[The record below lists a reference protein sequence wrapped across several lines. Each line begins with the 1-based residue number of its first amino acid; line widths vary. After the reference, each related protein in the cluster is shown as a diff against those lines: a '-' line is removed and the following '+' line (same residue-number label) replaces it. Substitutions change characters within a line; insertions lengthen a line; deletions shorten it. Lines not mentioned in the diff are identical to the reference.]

1 METRAMRTREDMASF
16 PNVWHLQEPSV
27 STEGFRTV
35 RRRFAIAASRIAHA
49 LSELATL
56 RGLSAMRTTQ
66 ELLTRGLGAPQS
78 SVALVRAR
86 ATTSETGGRW
96 VA

>member
-1 METRAMRTREDMASF
+1 MASY
-16 PNVWHLQEPSV
+16 PNVRPYLEPSV
-27 STEGFRTV
+27 TTEGFRA
-35 RRRFAIAASRIAHA
+35 FACRLAVAALRIASA

-56 RGLSAMRTTQ
+56 RGTGTMRSTQ
-66 ELLTRGLGAPQS
+66 ELLTRALGAPQP

-86 ATTSETGGRW
+86 ATAREIPGRR

>member
-1 METRAMRTREDMASF
+1 MRTRKDMASF
-16 PNVWHLQEPSV
+16 PNVRPFMEPSV
-27 STEGFRTV
+27 STEGTRMV
-35 RRRFAIAASRIAHA
+35 RRRSAIAVTRIAYA

-56 RGLSAMRTTQ
+56 RGNLAMRSTQ
-66 ELLTRGLGAPQS
+66 ELLTRALGAPQS

-86 ATTSETGGRW
+86 ATTRENGGRW

>member
-1 METRAMRTREDMASF
+1 MRTRDYMASF
-16 PNVWHLQEPSV
+16 PNVRPYMEPSV
-27 STEGFRTV
+27 STEGTRMV
-35 RRRFAIAASRIAHA
+35 RRRFAIAVTRSAYA

-56 RGLSAMRTTQ
+56 RGISALRSTQ
-66 ELLTRGLGAPQS
+66 ELLTRAPGTPQC

-86 ATTSETGGRW
+86 ATTCNTSTRW

>member
-1 METRAMRTREDMASF
+1 MASF
-16 PNVWHLQEPSV
+16 PNVRPFMEPSV
-27 STEGFRTV
+27 LTEGTRMI
-35 RRRFAIAASRIAHA
+35 RRRSAIAVTRIAYA

-56 RGLSAMRTTQ
+56 RGISAMRSMQ
-66 ELLTRGLGAPQS
+66 ELLTRALGAPQC

-86 ATTSETGGRW
+86 ATTRETGGRW

>member
-1 METRAMRTREDMASF
+1 MRARKDMASF
-16 PNVWHLQEPSV
+16 PNVRLMEPSV
-27 STEGFRTV
+27 STEGFRMV
-35 RRRFAIAASRIAHA
+35 RRSAIAVTRIAYA

-56 RGLSAMRTTQ
+56 RGLSAMRSTQ
-66 ELLTRGLGAPQS
+66 ELLTRALGAAQS

-86 ATTSETGGRW
+86 ATTRETGGRW